1 MFSADGDF
9 LCDGHAARS
18 TWTTWTVHCVF
29 IQRSAQV
36 QNIPQ
41 RPLDLFFFVF
51 KTLPVQSEGEN
62 YDIKHHHC
70 WIKVEVM
77 DRMPSCLVVCCVLKT
92 SVMFF
97 VFFCLYLAQHHLFC
111 FQLFG
116 HRDDGRPHQAT
127 LPRHDG
133 GESDPA
139 VQSIR

>member
-1 MFSADGDF
+1 MFGSM
-9 LCDGHAARS
+9 LCFEDVG
-18 TWTTWTVHCVF
+18 
-29 IQRSAQV
+29 
-36 QNIPQ
+36 N
-41 RPLDLFFFVF
+41 
-51 KTLPVQSEGEN
+51 
-62 YDIKHHHC
+62 
-70 WIKVEVM
+70 
-77 DRMPSCLVVCCVLKT
+77 
-92 SVMFF
+92 